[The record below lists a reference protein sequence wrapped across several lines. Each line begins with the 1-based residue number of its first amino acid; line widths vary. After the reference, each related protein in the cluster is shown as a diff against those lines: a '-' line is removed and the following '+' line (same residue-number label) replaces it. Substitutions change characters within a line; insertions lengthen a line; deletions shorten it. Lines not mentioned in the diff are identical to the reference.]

1 MSNNLQYIN
10 LKNLVSWHILAHSYH
25 KSRELKEYA
34 LCCTQG
40 QAEGKGVWEPLDP
53 CALGPG
59 LPNSQFKSA
68 PNPFCFNPF

>member
-40 QAEGKGVWEPLDP
+40 QAEGKGV
-53 CALGPG
+53 LGAFRPMC
-59 LPNSQFKSA
+59 LRSRSSKQSV
-68 PNPFCFNPF
+68 